1 LTISLG
7 FKSERANPNTFLTGD
22 VAEPCSEPGAARSSL
37 YALAK
42 LARGRRTPLE
52 ESPDEDVQPSKTVWD
67 LLQLLI
73 VAELSPPL
81 VSTAC
86 AEHASL
92 GGAELLGG

>member
-1 LTISLG
+1 MRSPGWLG
-7 FKSERANPNTFLTGD
+7 VGER
-22 VAEPCSEPGAARSSL
+22 RW
-37 YALAK
+37 K
-42 LARGRRTPLE
+42 K
-52 ESPDEDVQPSKTVWD
+52 SPDEDVQPSKTVWD